1 MAPRLNIPLRLGF
14 WSYLVLRRHS
24 RPQQLARTWVIDSRG
39 QRLGAVSSIH
49 RFRDIYRSRRWGDV
63 ASRRVTHQ
71 SGESGLIMT
80 QGEQP
85 TVWNRP
91 LDAKGLTSTTGLS
104 NALV

>member
-49 RFRDIYRSRRWGDV
+49 RFRDRRIP
-63 ASRRVTHQ
+63 S
-71 SGESGLIMT
+71 ESGGGSEGFGRGRLQCRRMPHSGPISRLRFNGTM
-80 QGEQP
+80 
-85 TVWNRP
+85 
-91 LDAKGLTSTTGLS
+91 
-104 NALV
+104 

>member
-49 RFRDIYRSRRWGDV
+49 GLMRLRRPARDRVRFQ
-63 ASRRVTHQ
+63 AQ
-71 SGESGLIMT
+71 
-80 QGEQP
+80 
-85 TVWNRP
+85 RP
-91 LDAKGLTSTTGLS
+91 LTLP
-104 NALV
+104 